1 MKLVISFLRTNE
13 KLSVNKAEKHWF
25 IFPFIGLYYLL
36 LCNKFNLNL
45 AVLNNKYLS
54 FHALS
59 MGQEFRGSLS
69 WEEAL
74 MIGPSQKINWCCS
87 YLQTWVE
94 TGGDGSTLAYSCG
107 WLVDS
112 CCQEEAS
119 VPGQVDFSIELL
131 ECLTAWQLA
140 SYRVSDQREIK
151 AEARTYLMT

>member
-69 WEEAL
+69 
-74 MIGPSQKINWCCS
+74 
-87 YLQTWVE
+87 
-94 TGGDGSTLAYSCG
+94 
-107 WLVDS
+107 
-112 CCQEEAS
+112 
-119 VPGQVDFSIELL
+119 
-131 ECLTAWQLA
+131 
-140 SYRVSDQREIK
+140 
-151 AEARTYLMT
+151 